1 MRIPYDPPAP
11 LGREFIEL
19 APEVVAAI
27 LLTLSAGWLQ
37 ACEFSDVNAQ
47 AGEVLMTE
55 RLRDGMRGELKSKTC
70 PWRKTLIVLPGTE
83 SRSRSGVLIP
93 DGRTDIPLMLI
104 EVFLRTAEHDPHAII
119 ECKRIA
125 GSDTHLCREYVVEGI
140 DRFATGKYGENHAIG
155 FMVGYVLSGTGTES
169 VNGINAYL
177 MRRSRKK
184 ECLSLAGVCSASPS
198 WESCHSRAK
207 SLTPIRLHHAF
218 LGLARVCVNGAVA
231 GRRAVR

>member
-1 MRIPYDPPAP
+1 MRIPYETAAP

-27 LLTLSAGWLQ
+27 LHTLTAGWLE
-37 ACEFSDVNAQ
+37 ARKFSDVCAE
-47 AGEVLMTE
+47 AGEVPMTE
-55 RLRDGMRGELKSKTC
+55 RLRDGMRTELKSKTC

-83 SRSRSGVLIP
+83 SRSSSKVLVP

-140 DRFATGKYGENHAIG
+140 DRFAAGKYGENHAMG
-155 FMVGYVLSGTGTES
+155 FMVGYVLSGTATES
-169 VNGINAYL
+169 VHGINVYL
-177 MRRSRKK
+177 TRASRKVD
-184 ECLSLAGVCSASPS
+184 CLEPSDVCSEPPS
-198 WESCHSRAK
+198 WKSQHVRAK
-207 SLTPIRLHHAF
+207 PSSAIRLHHAF
-218 LGLARVCVNGAVA
+218 LGLAAA
-231 GRRAVR
+231 

>member
-19 APEVVAAI
+19 APEVVAAV

-83 SRSRSGVLIP
+83 SRSSSGVLIP

-155 FMVGYVLSGTGTES
+155 FMVGYVLSGTSTDS
-169 VNGINAYL
+169 VDAVNAYL
-177 MRRSRKK
+177 TRTSRKVDVLEPSEATSKAPDWRSRHVRPKP
-184 ECLSLAGVCSASPS
+184 SSP
-198 WESCHSRAK
+198 
-207 SLTPIRLHHAF
+207 IQLHHAF
-218 LGLARVCVNGAVA
+218 LGLAAA
-231 GRRAVR
+231 AA